1 MWHIG
6 WLSSHKR
13 FSISGNDPTE
23 NLALLAKRFKK
34 TVKTVKKLAEKL
46 PYAIKIWQKFLCHW
60 MQPDTLN
67 LIQ

>member
-1 MWHIG
+1 MMWHIG

-46 PYAIKIWQKFLCHW
+46 PYAIKI
-60 MQPDTLN
+60 
-67 LIQ
+67 